1 MPNDRPSI
9 SIVIRRQVLFEARH
23 HCAVCCSPLPLEQA
37 HVIPWSESQE
47 HGVANLIAMCA
58 NCHGRADTE
67 KWGAKTLR
75 QYKRNPCI
83 LARKTN
89 VPEGT
94 NAHLVQ
100 LIDMLVRQEVTE
112 MAERSAELASK
123 VGAYTGAPGQVKV
136 VSVDPANST
145 RFVLQLPSDA
155 ARKLILGFEWNDP
168 LLLSFMDDI
177 ELLAVEPLSDRSC
190 TGKAH
195 ADSPPRGQ
203 SSDLTF
209 ITNEP
214 GANMRDRFGILV
226 GKDTRF
232 FDCLVGYFFIS
243 GFHKLY
249 PALTKTEKIRI
260 LIGIKTD
267 RATYDLIQTAKDQQQ
282 FVLESHAEVR
292 ERLPSE
298 ILGEFQKSGD
308 SSDIEE
314 GVRKFVE
321 WIKSGKLEVRAYP
334 SERLHAKLYVMTFH
348 EGDRDKGRVITG
360 SSNFTEAGLQD
371 NLEFNVEL
379 KNRSDYEFAI
389 QKFNELWAKAVDVT
403 KDYVT
408 TIEVK
413 SPYAQ
418 FTPYELYLKFL
429 YEYFRGELNLPD
441 EIEDV
446 YLPTG
451 FKKLKYQEEAVLN
464 ARKVLDEYGGAFLS
478 DVVGLGKTFMSALLA
493 QHLNE
498 PCLVI
503 APPHLLDEHNPGS
516 WPNVFREFGVRGYL
530 CESLGKLESLLD
542 RDLAKFTTVF
552 IDESHRFRT
561 EDTQSY
567 EMLAQICRGKRVVLV
582 SATPLN
588 NTPQDILTQIK
599 LFQPGKNSTIPNVRN
614 LEAFFGALQ
623 RKLKGL
629 DRQRDRE
636 VFFRTVQENAR
647 QTREKIL
654 KFLMIRRTR
663 SEIEK
668 YYGEDLRKQGLKFPE
683 VANPEPLFYKF
694 NKTENE
700 VFNET
705 IRSLTHDLK
714 YARYTPL
721 LYYTGDRDVQEEQ
734 SQRNLAKFMKILTV
748 KRLESS
754 FTAFLSTLGRFIHT
768 YERVIAEYHKGHVF
782 ISKEYIGKIF
792 ELLESDD
799 QEGIERL
806 LAEEKAEKLSA
817 KDFLPSFIADLEN
830 DLKALNSIRTH
841 WKKVTR
847 DPKWESFRDILKKTP
862 QLKTGKLIIFTE
874 SKETADYL
882 AGKIRAEVESKTLLF
897 TGESLKTVRE
907 DVIANFDARAFR
919 PKDEYRILVATEVLA
934 EGVNLHRSNVVINY
948 DIPWNPTRLIQRVG
962 RVNRVDTR
970 FDTIHTY
977 NFFPTEEGNDLIKLR
992 EAAEAKIHAFIQMLG
1007 ADARLLTDGEEIVS
1021 HDLFAK
1027 WNSKKTITGEDEDEE
1042 TELKFLTEIRTVR
1055 DKQPTV
1061 FERIK
1066 RLPKKARSTRLMAA
1080 PGTDPSGKVLP
1091 ATGATTAVTALPAL
1105 LTYFRQG
1112 KLDKFF
1118 LSAHG
1123 KQPGV
1128 ELDFMSAA
1136 KILKPADTGE
1146 PRQSIPREFY
1156 DLLDRNKAAFVLAT
1170 IADAEQA
1177 ASTHRGSPNDAYI
1190 LKRLTD
1196 RAVRRCPQFTEDDE
1210 EFVGNVI
1217 RLLEDGALPKPTA
1230 KKVAGA
1236 LKKDVEPLKV
1246 LAILRRDIK
1255 REFFQPSPAAH
1266 ANQAFMPR
1274 EVILSSYLL
1283 APT

>member
-1 MPNDRPSI
+1 M
-9 SIVIRRQVLFEARH
+9 
-23 HCAVCCSPLPLEQA
+23 
-37 HVIPWSESQE
+37 
-47 HGVANLIAMCA
+47 
-58 NCHGRADTE
+58 
-67 KWGAKTLR
+67 
-75 QYKRNPCI
+75 
-83 LARKTN
+83 
-89 VPEGT
+89 
-94 NAHLVQ
+94 
-100 LIDMLVRQEVTE
+100 
-112 MAERSAELASK
+112 
-123 VGAYTGAPGQVKV
+123 
-136 VSVDPANST
+136 
-145 RFVLQLPSDA
+145 
-155 ARKLILGFEWNDP
+155 
-168 LLLSFMDDI
+168 
-177 ELLAVEPLSDRSC
+177 
-190 TGKAH
+190 
-195 ADSPPRGQ
+195 

-209 ITNEP
+209 ITNES
-214 GANMRDRFGILV
+214 GKSLRDRFGVLL
-226 GKDTRF
+226 GDDTRL
-232 FDCLVGYFFIS
+232 FDCLAGYFFIS
-243 GFHKLY
+243 GFHKLH
-249 PALTKTEKIRI
+249 PALTNTEKIRI

-267 RATYDLIQTAKDQQQ
+267 GATCELIQTAKEQQE
-282 FVLESHAEVR
+282 FVLESHAQVR
-292 ERLPSE
+292 ERVPGE
-298 ILGEFQKSGD
+298 ILGELQKSGD
-308 SSDIEE
+308 SSDIED

-334 SERLHAKLYVMTFH
+334 SERLHAKLYIMTFH

-360 SSNFTEAGLQD
+360 SSNFTEAGLQN

-379 KNRSDYEFAI
+379 KNRSDYDFAL
-389 QKFNELWAKAVDVT
+389 QKFNELWAKSVDVT

-413 SPYAQ
+413 SPFAQ

-441 EIEDV
+441 EIEV
-446 YLPTG
+446 MYLPTG

-478 DVVGLGKTFMSALLA
+478 DVVGLGKTYMSALLA

-516 WPNVFREFGVRGYL
+516 WPNVFRDFGVRGFL

-542 RDLAKFTTVF
+542 RDLQKFTTVF

-567 EMLAQICRGKRVVLV
+567 ELLAQICRGKRVVLV

-588 NTPQDILTQIK
+588 NTPQDILSQIK

-614 LEAFFGALQ
+614 LEAFFGKMQ
-623 RKLKGL
+623 QKLKRL

-636 VFFRTVQENAR
+636 QYFKIVRENAR
-647 QTREKIL
+647 ETREKIL

-663 SEIEK
+663 TEIDK
-668 YYGEDLRKQGLKFPE
+668 YYGEDLKRQSLKFPE

-694 NKTENE
+694 NKVENE

-705 IRSLTHDLK
+705 IRSLEHDFK

-721 LYYTGDRDVQEEQ
+721 AYYTGKHDEQEVQ

-768 YERVIAEYHKGHVF
+768 YERVIAEFQKGHVF
-782 ISKEYIGKIF
+782 ISKKHIGKIF

-806 LAEEKAEKLSA
+806 LEEDKAEKLSA
-817 KDFLPSFIADLEN
+817 GDFRPEFITDLEN
-830 DLKALNSIRTH
+830 DLKALKAIRDH
-841 WKKVTR
+841 WKKITR
-847 DPKWESFRDILKKTP
+847 DPKWESFRSILKNNP
-862 QLKTGKLIIFTE
+862 LLKSGKLIIFSE

-882 AGKIRAEVESKTLLF
+882 AAKIRAEVEPKTLLF
-897 TGESLKTVRE
+897 TGQSLKSVRE
-907 DVIANFDARAFR
+907 DVIANFDAKAYR
-919 PKDEYRILVATEVLA
+919 PKDDYRILVATEVLS

-962 RVNRVDTR
+962 RVNRVDTK
-970 FDTIHTY
+970 FDKIYTY

-1007 ADARLLTDGEEIVS
+1007 ADARLLTEGEEIVS
-1021 HDLFAK
+1021 HDLFAR
-1027 WNSKKTITGEDEDEE
+1027 WNSKKTITGEDENEE

-1055 DKQPTV
+1055 DKQPGI

-1066 RLPKKARSTRLMAA
+1066 RLPKKARSTRLVAA
-1080 PGTDPSGKVLP
+1080 GILP
-1091 ATGATTAVTALPAL
+1091 AVEPGVPPGGKDIDSSKRIESSSDDPGGKMPPSTAGGTPAATFPAL
-1105 LTYFRQG
+1105 LSYFRQG

-1118 LSAHG
+1118 LCASG
-1123 KQPGV
+1123 KQPTA

-1136 KILKPADTGE
+1136 KILKPADTNE
-1146 PRQSIPREFY
+1146 VRQSIPREFY
-1156 DLLDRNKAAFVLAT
+1156 DLLDRNKAAFVTAT
-1170 IADAEQA
+1170 TAEAEQA
-1177 ASTHRGSPNDAYI
+1177 GSTHRGDRNAAYI
-1190 LKRLTD
+1190 LKRLKPKEI
-1196 RAVRRCPQFTEDDE
+1196 RRCQQFTEDDE
-1210 EFVGNVI
+1210 EFIGKVI
-1217 RLLEDGALPKPTA
+1217 RLVEEGSLPKRTA
-1230 KKVAGA
+1230 KELAAK
-1236 LKKDVEPLKV
+1236 LKAEIQPLKV

-1255 REFFQPSPAAH
+1255 RELFQTSPASH
-1266 ANQAFMPR
+1266 ASQALAPR
-1274 EVILSSYLL
+1274 EVILSSWL
-1283 APT
+1283 TTEHQI